1 MANLDVI
8 VSAIDKT
15 RVGLASAGRNIDS
28 TENKTRKLGGA
39 GKIAGLALGGL
50 ALAGVG
56 AGIAL
61 VGSFLKTGDALDK
74 MNKTTGIGI
83 EDLQKYRFAAEQS
96 GSSLEV
102 FSKGILKQARFLD
115 DANSGLATST
125 DALDALGLSVTDF
138 EGLSPDEQ
146 FNLFAT
152 ALSGIDDAGQKA
164 ALAQEVFGRA
174 GAELLPLLSEGAD
187 GIAALTAEAEA
198 NGNIMSTDAA
208 QAAAKFND
216 QLNTLKQKGL
226 AVVQKAMAALIPAML
241 AVIDFIDKKVVPVI
255 KEDLVPVFQEIGR
268 VVKEVWE
275 KVIGPII
282 EFAWKYV
289 IKPIFKSYVIQAKLI
304 IAGTKLIISVFQE
317 IAEVVKEVW
326 QNVIGP
332 VISFVWNKILKP
344 IFKLYI
350 AQIKLVIKIFRLF
363 AKVVKTVFDGVKTVI
378 QNVWKVIKPII
389 ERIAQAIKTATGAK
403 DKVLGVANKV
413 TGGLAGKVGGL
424 LGFAT
429 GGTVPGPLGAPQL
442 AVVHG
447 GEQVLT
453 PQQRSSQPMVAYL
466 QIDGETLGRFVL
478 EQTNNGIR
486 RGELI
491 I

>member
-15 RVGLASAGRNIDS
+15 RTGLSSAGRNIDK
-28 TENKTRKLGGA
+28 TESKTRKLGGV

-83 EDLQKYRFAAEQS
+83 EDLQKYKFAAEQS
-96 GSSLEV
+96 GSSLET
-102 FSKGILKQARFLD
+102 FSKGILKQAKFLD
-115 DANSGLATST
+115 GANSGLAAST
-125 DALDALGLSVTDF
+125 ETLDALGLSVADF
-138 EGLSPDEQ
+138 EGLNPDEQ
-146 FNLFAT
+146 FKLFAT
-152 ALSGIDDAGQKA
+152 SLSGVEDAGERA
-164 ALAQEVFGRA
+164 ALAQAVFGRA
-174 GAELLPLLSEGAD
+174 GAELLPLLLEGAD
-187 GIAALTAEAEA
+187 GIAVLTAEAEA

-241 AVIDFIDKKVVPVI
+241 AVIEFIDKKVVPVI
-255 KEDLVPVFQEIGR
+255 KEDLVPVFQEIAR
-268 VVKEVWE
+268 IVKWAWE
-275 KVIGPII
+275 NVIGPII
-282 EFAWKYV
+282 EFIWNNV
-289 IKPIFKSYVIQAKLI
+289 LKPIFKAWVDYNHLLIGAVELVIAI
-304 IAGTKLIISVFQE
+304 IKE
-317 IAEVVKEVW
+317 IAEVVKVAW
-326 QNVIGP
+326 QDVIGP
-332 VISFVWNKILKP
+332 VISFVWNNILKP
-344 IFKLYI
+344 IFEQLKTNIELSIITFNYF
-350 AQIKLVIKIFRLF
+350 KE
-363 AKVVKTVFDGVKTVI
+363 VVKTVFDGVKTAI
-378 QNVWKVIKPII
+378 QKVWDIIRPII
-389 ERIAQAIKTATGAK
+389 ERIRDAVDFAIGAK
-403 DKVLGVANKV
+403 DKVLGIADKV
-413 TGGLAGKVGGL
+413 TGGLAGKAASV

-442 AVVHG
+442 AIVHG
-447 GEQVLT
+447 GERVLT
-453 PQQRSSQPMVAYL
+453 PQQQGSQPMVAYL